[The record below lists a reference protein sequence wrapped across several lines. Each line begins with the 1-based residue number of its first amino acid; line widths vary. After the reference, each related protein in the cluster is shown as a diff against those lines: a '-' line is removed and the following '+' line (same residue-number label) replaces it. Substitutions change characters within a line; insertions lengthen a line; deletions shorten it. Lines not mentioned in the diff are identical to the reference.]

1 MSNSTTLI
9 RRLFLEPKPTYSIA
23 EAAELLG
30 MPMRDV
36 HGWIEAGEI
45 EPLETVEGVVLPWSE
60 VVVFGMELWSQEA
73 VEAALDEDL
82 AQAIPELLR
91 LTALEV
97 HIPRL
102 EVLTL
107 ERVAIRDGR
116 SVDAVL
122 AKELLDLVSANSEWL
137 AGEIPGF
144 VEAMGWP

>member
-1 MSNSTTLI
+1 M
-9 RRLFLEPKPTYSIA
+9 
-23 EAAELLG
+23 
-30 MPMRDV
+30 
-36 HGWIEAGEI
+36 
-45 EPLETVEGVVLPWSE
+45 
-60 VVVFGMELWSQEA
+60 
-73 VEAALDEDL
+73 EAALGEDL

-107 ERVAIRDGR
+107 ERLAARDGK

-137 AGEIPGF
+137 AGEISGF
-144 VEAMGWP
+144 VEAMSWP